1 MFINLIFLIL
11 VIVPISLF
19 IHELGHLLGAKFLKA
34 DRVTIYLGAGR
45 KLFTLS
51 FKKMTLNLSLLI
63 MFNAHT
69 QSERKQNF
77 TNKELAFITMMGP
90 LFSLI
95 FTGVFSLLFIITT
108 SELIFYFFLFNL
120 WLAVINLVPFK
131 TKNQKS
137 DGYLIWNLLK

>member
-19 IHELGHLLGAKFLKA
+19 IHELGHLLGAKYLKA

-51 FKKMTLNLSLLI
+51 FKEMTLNVSLLI

-95 FTGVFSLLFIITT
+95 FTGFFSLLFIITT